1 MMAFS
6 AFRTMPAM
14 ARSTVRSTLS
24 MRRTIFTN
32 ARPASQLILED
43 GTVMDGFA
51 FGSTRPMAGEV
62 VFTTGMTSY
71 VESMTDPSYCG
82 QILAC
87 TYPLIGNYGV
97 PDVNV
102 RDELGF
108 LQNVEGH
115 KIWVSGMVVSEYSEH
130 YSHATAVR
138 SLEDWMKSEDIP
150 GITGIDTRMLTK
162 RIREKGAVLGKIV
175 PLGHD
180 CDWHD
185 PNDRNLIAE
194 VSRNVP
200 TYYSPLGGGDID
212 IVAVDCGAKE
222 NIIREL
228 VNRGANVKVV
238 PWDTDVTKED
248 CDGIFYSNGP
258 GNPNMAGVTIDHLR
272 RAMEGDKPIFGI
284 CMGHQLMSLAC
295 GAEVEKLKFGNRG
308 QNIPVKNLEDGRC
321 YVTSQNHG
329 FATNID
335 SLPAGWK
342 PLFLNTNDGSNEG
355 IRHETKPF
363 MCAQFHPE
371 AHGGP
376 LDTMWLFDEFVGQ
389 IRAEKS
395 RVGGTNMSLGEMI
408 TGDHTMEPSF
418 NKSTNIT
425 FKAAPIVPTHEP
437 LKKVL
442 VLGSGGLSIGQA
454 GEFDYS
460 GSQAIKALKQ
470 RGIKSVLINP
480 NIATVQTAA
489 GLADE
494 VYLVP
499 VTYPFVKDIIEKEKP
514 DGVFL
519 QFGGQTALNCGIE
532 LHAAGIFEEHG
543 CRVLGTSVAS
553 IIATEDRD
561 LFAKKLTEIGE
572 KIAPS
577 MACTSISAAVDAA
590 NTIGYPVIVRS
601 AFSLGGLGSGF
612 AYDDVELRALTT
624 RSFATTDQVLV
635 EKSIKGWKE
644 VEYEVVRD
652 QFDNCVTVCNMENFD
667 PLGTHTGDSIVI
679 APSQTL
685 DNEDYHMLRLA
696 SMRTARHLGI
706 IGECNV
712 QFALD
717 PDSRD
722 YAIIEVNPRLSRSS
736 ALASKA
742 TGYPLAWVAAQLAIG
757 EDLSDVPNAVTQT
770 TTACFEPS
778 LDYVVCK
785 IPRWDVSKFEN
796 CDPYLGS
803 GMKSVGEV
811 MGIGRSFE
819 EAMQKAI
826 RMVDTS
832 NPGFEPVGKWTEA
845 ELIHELTKPTEKRIF
860 AIASAI
866 KQGWTMDQIHD
877 LTKIDTWWL
886 AKCVHI
892 NKVGETLE
900 KYSLDDCAKAL
911 LKEAKM
917 AGFSDAQIAARLGCD
932 EMDVRKRRKNLG
944 ILPYVKQIDTMAA
957 EYPANTNYLYM
968 TYHGAED
975 DLPFEEPSIMVL
987 GSGVYRIGSSV
998 EFDYSAVQCIRRLR
1012 ELGKNT
1018 VMVNYNPETVSTD
1031 FDESDRLY
1039 FEDLSLER
1047 VLDIADKE
1055 VLEGTIVS
1063 VGGQIP
1069 NNMALDLYDA
1079 GVKIMGTHPHK
1090 IDNAED
1096 RQKYSDLMDELGVD
1110 QPAWTELSTMEQA
1123 HKWCDEVGYP
1133 ILVRPS
1139 YVLSG
1144 AAMNVV
1150 HSKEDLD
1157 QFLGEAVAVSKDHPV
1172 VVTKFIEGAREID
1185 FDAIA
1190 HDGQII
1196 CHAVAKHIEQ
1206 AGVHSGDAT
1215 LVLPA
1220 RGLERD
1226 IEDRIL
1232 AIGQKIAAGLE
1243 ISGPMNCQ
1251 FIVSDDDSIK
1261 VIETNVRASRS
1272 LPFVSKVLNQ
1282 NFISLAT
1289 DIWCG
1294 KETKP
1299 QSINRDDIHYT
1310 AVKVPQFSFS
1320 RLLGSDPVLGVE
1332 MASTG
1337 EVACFGKTE
1346 EEAFIKALMASTIR
1360 LPRKRI
1366 LVSAGQK
1373 KEEFL
1378 ESVKQ
1383 LHGCG
1388 YELYGTPGTAA
1399 FYESN
1404 GIPMT
1409 KVDYEVFEHGKM
1421 SVGQRLTHEE
1431 FDMVI
1436 TFPVPATALDFSKN
1450 HSQGNQYQGKVAYSL
1465 RRAAIDSNTPIV
1477 TNLKV
1482 AELLASSLAN
1492 VSEITNESY
1501 QTIIRNNG
1509 K

>member
-1 MMAFS
+1 MA
-6 AFRTMPAM
+6 
-14 ARSTVRSTLS
+14 L
-24 MRRTIFTN
+24 RRTIFTN

-97 PDVNV
+97 PDVTK

-108 LQNVEGH
+108 LTNVEGH
-115 KIWVSGMVVSEYSEH
+115 KIWVSGMVVSEYSEE

-150 GITGIDTRMLTK
+150 GITGIDTRALTK

-175 PLGHD
+175 PVGHD

-185 PNDRNLIAE
+185 PNTRNLIAE
-194 VSRNVP
+194 VSRDEP
-200 TYYSPLGGGDID
+200 SYYSPIGGGDID

-238 PWDTDVTKED
+238 PWDTDVTKEN

-258 GNPNMAGVTIDHLR
+258 GNPNMAGVTVEHLKK
-272 RAMEGDKPIFGI
+272 AMDGTKPIFGI
-284 CMGHQLMSLAC
+284 CMGHQLMSLAS

-308 QNIPVKNLEDGRC
+308 QNIPCKNLEDGRC

-329 FATNID
+329 FATNVD
-335 SLPAGWK
+335 TLADGWT
-342 PLFLNTNDGSNEG
+342 PLFVNTNDGSNEG
-355 IRHETKPF
+355 IRHKTKPF

-389 IRAEKS
+389 IRAEKNRTENTS
-395 RVGGTNMSLGEMI
+395 VALGNTISSADSIE
-408 TGDHTMEPSF
+408 GCF

-425 FKAAPIVPTHEP
+425 FPAQPVVPSFP
-437 LKKVL
+437 ALKKVL

-460 GSQAIKALKQ
+460 GSQAIKALKE
-470 RGIKSVLINP
+470 RGIESVLINP
-480 NIATVQTAA
+480 NIATVQTAE
-489 GLADE
+489 GLADS

-499 VTYPFVKDIIEKEKP
+499 VTFPFVKDIIEKEKP
-514 DGVFL
+514 DGIFL

-532 LHAAGIFEEHG
+532 LHDAGVFADHG

-553 IIATEDRD
+553 IIATEDRQI
-561 LFAKKLTEIGE
+561 FADTLTEIGE
-572 KIAPS
+572 RIVESKAV
-577 MACTSISAAVDAA
+577 TSINAAVKVA
-590 NTIGYPVIVRS
+590 NEIGYPVIVRS

-612 AYDDVELRALTT
+612 AYDDNELRALTT

-652 QFDNCVTVCNMENFD
+652 QYDNCVTVCNMENFD

-696 SMRTARHLGI
+696 SMRTARRLGI

-717 PDSRD
+717 PDTRD

-757 EDLSDVPNAVTQT
+757 EDLSDVKNAVTHT

-778 LDYVVCK
+778 LDYVVTK

-819 EAMQKAI
+819 EALQKAI

-832 NPGFEPVGKWTEA
+832 NEGYQSRGTWTDD
-845 ELIHELTKPTEKRIF
+845 ELVHEMKKPTEHRIF
-860 AIASAI
+860 AIAEAFNR
-866 KQGWTMDQIHD
+866 GWTPKQIFD
-877 LTKIDTWWL
+877 LTKIDFWWL
-886 AKCVHI
+886 HKLKHMHKI
-892 NKVGETLE
+892 SDTLE
-900 KYSLDDCAKAL
+900 KYTIDDCAKAL
-911 LKEAKM
+911 MKEAKQ
-917 AGFSDAQIAARLGCD
+917 AGFSDKQIADRLGGTT
-932 EMDVRKRRKNLG
+932 EADVRKRRKNLG
-944 ILPYVKQIDTMAA
+944 IVPYVKQIDTMAA

-968 TYHGAED
+968 TYHGTED
-975 DLPFEEPSIMVL
+975 DLPFDDQMTMVL

-1018 VMVNYNPETVSTD
+1018 IMVNYNPETVSTD

-1055 VLEGTIVS
+1055 QLEGTVVS

-1069 NNMALDLYDA
+1069 NNMALDLYEN
-1079 GVKIMGTHPHK
+1079 GVKILGTHPYK

-1110 QPAWTELSTMEQA
+1110 QPAWTELASMEQA
-1123 HKWCDEVGYP
+1123 HQWCDAQGYP

-1150 HSKEDLD
+1150 HSKGDLD
-1157 QFLGEAVAVSKDHPV
+1157 DFLSEAAAVSKDHPV

-1190 HDGQII
+1190 HNGELIV
-1196 CHAVAKHIEQ
+1196 HAVAKHVEQ

-1220 RGLERD
+1220 RGLEPE
-1226 IEDRIL
+1226 IEERII

-1251 FIVSDDDSIK
+1251 FIVSDDGSIK

-1272 LPFVSKVLNQ
+1272 LPFVSKVMNQ

-1294 KETKP
+1294 KDVKP
-1299 QSINRDDIHYT
+1299 QPKFREEIDYT

-1337 EVACFGKTE
+1337 EVACFGKSE

-1360 LPRKRI
+1360 LPKKHI
-1366 LVSAGQK
+1366 LISAGTK

-1378 ESVKQ
+1378 DSVKE
-1383 LHGCG
+1383 LHNCG
-1388 YELYGTPGTAA
+1388 YTLHGTPGTAN
-1399 FYESN
+1399 FYSEHGVPVQS
-1404 GIPMT
+1404 
-1409 KVDYEVFEHGKM
+1409 VQYEVFEHGQA
-1421 SVGQRLTHEE
+1421 SAASRLTNEE
-1431 FDMVI
+1431 YDMLI
-1436 TFPVPATALDFSKN
+1436 TFPSPATAIDWDKDLTRTA
-1450 HSQGNQYQGKVAYSL
+1450 QYQAKVAYSL
-1465 RRAAIDSNTPIV
+1465 RRSAIDSNTPIV
-1477 TNLKV
+1477 TNLQV
-1482 AELLASSLAN
+1482 AQLLARSLSN
-1492 VSEITNESY
+1492 VNELTNDSY
-1501 QTIIRNNG
+1501 QNIVKSN
-1509 K
+1509 